1 MLCTKINKLIK
12 WKLFS
17 LLVLFMSATFAISG
31 LSDQLYLEDSKFS
44 LQSESNVLINTIGQV
59 KQQSFVQDT
68 TGDIVNVFDF
78 GENKNL
84 KLTGRKMTS
93 DLTKNGLSITSWY
106 VFNTFFVIDF
116 LDNTKI
122 GQNKFGVML
131 LGYNSKKHLYAVSYL
146 KNQAEKSIKWDHHNS
161 IELQMRLK
169 ILTVRDINNADL
181 AFVKQTSVVKNTPT
195 FKFMEKVYQLK
206 DSHLLGTSQQPL
218 GMAYEFLPVQQ
229 NLAEWENLITIN
241 IMISSSNPLQYA
253 ENAFKLLQQSKRVLV
268 EPLVTNKQSGAVYLT
283 TYEVSRAFHG
293 DGSVY
298 TRGGKNYAT
307 ADLAKTKADLIN
319 EYNIHKL
326 YTVFN
331 RKNILF
337 DVSYSERRYGNL
349 QESEFNTWNKQL
361 GTIVDKLDNL
371 DLSEQLSR
379 LQLNASLQ
387 K

>member
-1 MLCTKINKLIK
+1 
-12 WKLFS
+12 
-17 LLVLFMSATFAISG
+17 
-31 LSDQLYLEDSKFS
+31 
-44 LQSESNVLINTIGQV
+44 
-59 KQQSFVQDT
+59 
-68 TGDIVNVFDF
+68 
-78 GENKNL
+78 
-84 KLTGRKMTS
+84 
-93 DLTKNGLSITSWY
+93 
-106 VFNTFFVIDF
+106 
-116 LDNTKI
+116 
-122 GQNKFGVML
+122 
-131 LGYNSKKHLYAVSYL
+131 
-146 KNQAEKSIKWDHHNS
+146 
-161 IELQMRLK
+161 
-169 ILTVRDINNADL
+169 
-181 AFVKQTSVVKNTPT
+181 
-195 FKFMEKVYQLK
+195 
-206 DSHLLGTSQQPL
+206 
-218 GMAYEFLPVQQ
+218 MAYEFLPVQQ

-268 EPLVTNKQSGAVYLT
+268 EPLVTNKPSGAVYLT

-371 DLSEQLSR
+371 DLSEQLSS
-379 LQLNASLQ
+379 LQLNTSS
-387 K
+387 KN